1 MLLEVCSVLLQLT
14 VCVIV
19 VFLVEISKSEVYP
32 SPLSNE
38 NKYHYPGIG
47 NMYKTSF
54 LQWLFWPLIGY
65 ISQIHV
71 QYKGLE
77 RWPTNPFARI
87 YQVANCNC
95 CTWEFISR
103 AWQSIIFRAKFDSC
117 FSSLLLKEMKSHVQQ
132 GCATIEIRNLVGWP
146 VMPGL

>member
-1 MLLEVCSVLLQLT
+1 M
-14 VCVIV
+14 
-19 VFLVEISKSEVYP
+19 FLIEFFKSENDP
-32 SPLSNE
+32 SSLSNE
-38 NKYHYPGIG
+38 NKYHYPGIE

-117 FSSLLLKEMKSHVQQ
+117 FSSLLLKEVKSHVQQ
-132 GCATIEIRNLVGWP
+132 LRLGTWWGGLWCLVSNPLCCQLRMSHIRDQNS
-146 VMPGL
+146 